1 MGKRKFFVNKLHHSS
16 KRNYLKRMNNQKVKG
31 MQIASKYGYDYW
43 DGNRRYG
50 YGGYKY
56 IPGRWTSVAKKLIKN
71 YSLNNNS
78 HILDIGCGK
87 AYLLYEIKLLLPKI
101 KIYGFDISSYAI
113 KKSKKIVRKNLF
125 VHNAKNKFPY
135 KDKKFDLAISLA
147 TLHNLSIN
155 ELFSCIKEIERVA
168 KKKYI
173 MVESYNNFQELFNL
187 QCWALTCKS
196 FYSIN
201 DWNWI
206 FKTNKYKG
214 DFEFISFK

>member
-1 MGKRKFFVNKLHHSS
+1 MEKRRYFVNKLHHSS
-16 KRNYLKRMNNQKVKG
+16 KRNYLDRMIKQKVKG
-31 MQIASKYGYDYW
+31 MKIASKYGFDYW
-43 DGNRRYG
+43 DGNRKYG

-56 IPGRWTSVAKKLIKN
+56 IPGRWKDVAKKLIKT

-78 HILDIGCGK
+78 RILDVGCGK

-101 KIYGFDISSYAI
+101 KICGFDLSSYAI
-113 KKSKKIVRKNLF
+113 SKAKNSIRKNLF
-125 VHNAKNKFPY
+125 VHNACNKFPF
-135 KDKKFDLAISLA
+135 KNKEFDLVLTLA
-147 TLHNLSIN
+147 TLHNLPIHC
-155 ELFSCIKEIERVA
+155 LFKSIKEIERVG

-196 FYSIN
+196 FFSIK
-201 DWNWI
+201 DWKWI

-214 DFEFISFK
+214 DYEFICFK